1 VSDRDPLAG
10 TTCPAGHD
18 GPLGEPGIMDEVH
31 EMKDR
36 ALYDALKAAKPKRG
50 RPKCSEE
57 PCGAISV
64 WLPVTAQDRII
75 RLAAQRRQ
83 SVSEYLR
90 DVLLTLFVRK

>member
-1 VSDRDPLAG
+1 MSADGLTGIAG
-10 TTCPAGHD
+10 VD
-18 GPLGEPGIMDEVH
+18 G
-31 EMKDR
+31 
-36 ALYDALKAAKPKRG
+36 ADAPTPKPKRG

-75 RLAAQRRQ
+75 KLATQRRQ

-90 DVLLTLFVRK
+90 DVLIQLYARRP